1 MVVVYFMSEID
12 PVCGMR
18 VDPTRAKYKSVYR
31 GRVYYFCSRHCMEEF
46 EKNPEYY
53 LKSGP
58 RGSHPGDHSY

>member
-1 MVVVYFMSEID
+1 LSEID

-18 VDPTRAKYKSVYR
+18 VDPIRAKYKSVYR

-58 RGSHPGDHSY
+58 RGMHP